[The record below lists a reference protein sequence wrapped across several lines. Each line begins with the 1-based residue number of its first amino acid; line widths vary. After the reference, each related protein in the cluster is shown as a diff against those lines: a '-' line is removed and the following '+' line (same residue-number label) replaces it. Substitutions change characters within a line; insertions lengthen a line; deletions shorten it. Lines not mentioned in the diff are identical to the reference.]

1 MIFDLCS
8 KIHDFHFTPSSQTF
22 LESNICI
29 YLKSKRNINVI
40 VPDKTFKS
48 RFRGRYHKSSL
59 NEVIIH
65 LRHPVHIRQY
75 FLSLSLLVSLSLCRY
90 LSLSLHLSLSL
101 CFSLCLSIS
110 LSRCISLQLYLSCL
124 LCYQSFGLVVV
135 ENKIARMTFSWNLI
149 QGQSRVQDN
158 DTRKTI
164 QFCVVLCGFLFL
176 NNGKAHRLL
185 QLFWKI
191 FRSLML
197 TLCDILTKQ
206 HFLKVISKIPRT
218 MAYSLASRKEF
229 ILCINIEPI
238 TVFIRYPSWQEFAPN

>member
-1 MIFDLCS
+1 MKSKYVQFTFELYRKFIFYVFKFNIPDKFTSSSSGLRCSFCRGDLFGIKSKFLLTMIFDLCS

-22 LESNICI
+22 LENNICI

-110 LSRCISLQLYLSCL
+110 LSRCIS
-124 LCYQSFGLVVV
+124 F
-135 ENKIARMTFSWNLI
+135 
-149 QGQSRVQDN
+149 
-158 DTRKTI
+158 
-164 QFCVVLCGFLFL
+164 
-176 NNGKAHRLL
+176 
-185 QLFWKI
+185 
-191 FRSLML
+191 
-197 TLCDILTKQ
+197 
-206 HFLKVISKIPRT
+206 
-218 MAYSLASRKEF
+218 
-229 ILCINIEPI
+229 
-238 TVFIRYPSWQEFAPN
+238 

>member
-1 MIFDLCS
+1 MHSYRPPTTESDFKCSFPLTFHAYCLSGQQKPKNYLKSKYVQFTFELYRKFIFYVFKFNIPDKFRSSSNGLRCSFCRGVLFGIKSKFLLTMIFDLCS

-22 LESNICI
+22 LENNICI

-110 LSRCISLQLYLSCL
+110 LSRCISL
-124 LCYQSFGLVVV
+124 
-135 ENKIARMTFSWNLI
+135 
-149 QGQSRVQDN
+149 
-158 DTRKTI
+158 
-164 QFCVVLCGFLFL
+164 
-176 NNGKAHRLL
+176 
-185 QLFWKI
+185 
-191 FRSLML
+191 
-197 TLCDILTKQ
+197 
-206 HFLKVISKIPRT
+206 
-218 MAYSLASRKEF
+218 
-229 ILCINIEPI
+229 
-238 TVFIRYPSWQEFAPN
+238 